1 MSIVFGSAVMHH
13 IEHFQNVD
21 KDTTV
26 RYPQATY
33 MNYDN
38 YVDQKGA
45 PSTTNNRARVFGL
58 DTGAGDIV
66 NKLNETLVTSINQ
79 VWLYSENRDCENL
92 KDLSEKSENYIL
104 YLYLV
109 SKQVKD
115 DRFKQFE
122 ARMSENSA
130 AMLRDLV
137 KAYKSPAKTSSKKG
151 SSEEIKQPSEA
162 LLGDIMAAT
171 IKMVYQITKY
181 VAAAVLSHTAKTTT
195 KIVSR
200 DILTAIQ
207 IAAYPFEEADMTC
220 LYSTLINLGNSVI
233 AKEVHVVAKAASGSK
248 ATDKKKTPTK
258 KHQKDSISDD
268 DKSDDEEEVQKTSK
282 PKKKPAKK
290 DDSSDSDDSD
300 ADE

>member
-38 YVDQKGA
+38 YVDQKGV
-45 PSTTNNRARVFGL
+45 PSTTNSRARVFGL

-66 NKLNETLVTSINQ
+66 NKLGETLVASLNQ
-79 VWLYSENRDCENL
+79 IWLYSANRDCETL
-92 KDLSEKSENYIL
+92 KDLSERCDNYIL
-104 YLYLV
+104 YVYLV

-115 DRFKQFE
+115 DKFKAFE
-122 ARMSENSA
+122 TRMSENIA
-130 AMLRDLV
+130 TMLRDYV
-137 KAYKSPAKTSSKKG
+137 KSYKSPAKTSSKKG

-162 LLGDIMAAT
+162 LLEDIMAAT
-171 IKMVYQITKY
+171 IKMIYQITKY
-181 VAAAVLSHTAKTTT
+181 VAASVLSNTAKTAS

-207 IAAYPFEEADMTC
+207 IAAYPFEEDDMKC
-220 LYSTLINLGNSVI
+220 LYVTLINLGNSVI

-248 ATDKKKTPTK
+248 TADKKKTTTK
-258 KHQKDSISDD
+258 KNKKESISDD

-290 DDSSDSDDSD
+290 DESSDSDDSD